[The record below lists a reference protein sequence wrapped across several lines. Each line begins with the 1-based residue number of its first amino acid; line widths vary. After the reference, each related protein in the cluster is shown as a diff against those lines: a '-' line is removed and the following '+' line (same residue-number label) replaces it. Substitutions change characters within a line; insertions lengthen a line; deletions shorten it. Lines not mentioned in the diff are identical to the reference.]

1 MRVRPEIAY
10 LRQPNWGF
18 GGFDLLNGE
27 WPPKGSIMREN
38 TPYDELIVKI
48 GLRARA
54 QRDIKNK
61 ERKVRKK
68 KGRLRNQNMAYDTRC
83 YFNVRSKAD
92 MIRLNLPHG
101 DDN

>member
-1 MRVRPEIAY
+1 MFWFLRRPFFFFTFLSLFLISRCA
-10 LRQPNWGF
+10 L
-18 GGFDLLNGE
+18 
-27 WPPKGSIMREN
+27 KGSILRGN

-68 KGRLRNQNMAYDTRC
+68 KG
-83 YFNVRSKAD
+83 V
-92 MIRLNLPHG
+92 
-101 DDN
+101 

>member
-1 MRVRPEIAY
+1 MGYTPFFFLTFLSLFLISRCALARRPILTINSSY
-10 LRQPNWGF
+10 GMFPR
-18 GGFDLLNGE
+18 
-27 WPPKGSIMREN
+27 
-38 TPYDELIVKI
+38 KI
-48 GLRARA
+48 EPFRA

-61 ERKVRKK
+61 ERKVKKK